1 MELYRDEVRLLCG
14 KEIGEERKRLLK
26 AIDGDAFPPLKSW
39 PRDKLVLFLLGN
51 GCSPFLIR
59 RWMVLAQYW
68 ASTTAIAEKRCRQVD
83 FIINNEDQKKNTW
96 FYHDVH
102 NEGLTYLNGQRKVQF
117 PYLQRTFTSEENRK
131 KGRKK
136 QQKEKAPA

>member
-1 MELYRDEVRLLCG
+1 MASVELYRDEVRLLCR

-26 AIDGDAFPPLKSW
+26 AIGGEAFPPLKPW
-39 PRDKLVLFLLGN
+39 PRERRLVFWKKPPGDQETFKLVLFLLGN

-83 FIINNEDQKKNTW
+83 FIINNEDQKKKCGFTMA
-96 FYHDVH
+96 Y
-102 NEGLTYLNGQRKVQF
+102 TTKV
-117 PYLQRTFTSEENRK
+117 
-131 KGRKK
+131 
-136 QQKEKAPA
+136 